1 MELVIYH
8 NYQSV
13 IDKIEAYI
21 KVLRENELNY
31 DSQELQSLG
40 LKHKD
45 QIHSAIEKT
54 QQILYLAGEDL
65 NFHIKIYY
73 VDKNGVLSKAWR
85 LSKLAYT
92 LCLLK
97 ADVFDYEGANLQT
110 LMANKI
116 SNLFLDKDRF
126 KSRKYKS
133 STFT

>member
-45 QIHSAIEKT
+45 QIHSAIERT

>member
-1 MELVIYH
+1 
-8 NYQSV
+8 
-13 IDKIEAYI
+13 
-21 KVLRENELNY
+21 
-31 DSQELQSLG
+31 
-40 LKHKD
+40 
-45 QIHSAIEKT
+45 
-54 QQILYLAGEDL
+54 
-65 NFHIKIYY
+65 
-73 VDKNGVLSKAWR
+73 VLSKAWR

>member
-1 MELVIYH
+1 M
-8 NYQSV
+8 
-13 IDKIEAYI
+13 
-21 KVLRENELNY
+21 
-31 DSQELQSLG
+31 G

-92 LCLLK
+92 LFLLK